1 MNQKLLIL
9 AFQNLYMSDKGIQ
22 YILYL
27 SIKIIIIIYYNILGE
42 EGNNNNSS
50 KAQYFLLKKSF
61 VLILYPL
68 FSNISKNVFGSVPF
82 NLNSPGVH
90 SIKIRGT

>member
-1 MNQKLLIL
+1 MKKEIIKKKTMFWLQ
-9 AFQNLYMSDKGIQ
+9 
-22 YILYL
+22 
-27 SIKIIIIIYYNILGE
+27 KIIPNCKNYLKNLKI
-42 EGNNNNSS
+42 NNSS

-82 NLNSPGVH
+82 NLNCPGVH

>member
-42 EGNNNNSS
+42 EGNNKEKNYVLASKNNI
-50 KAQYFLLKKSF
+50 F
-61 VLILYPL
+61 LILML
-68 FSNISKNVFGSVPF
+68 
-82 NLNSPGVH
+82 
-90 SIKIRGT
+90 T